1 MIRLEPN
8 TPCRP
13 QHNNGGKGKSK
24 KSRQTFSAIT
34 GTRNPIS
41 HQFSRCKKN
50 RNGSSESG
58 HVIYE
63 ENRTPVFRAG

>member
-13 QHNNGGKGKSK
+13 QHNNGGKKKKK

-34 GTRNPIS
+34 GTRKPIS
-41 HQFSRCKKN
+41 HQFSGCKKTETAQAN
-50 RNGSSESG
+50 L
-58 HVIYE
+58 
-63 ENRTPVFRAG
+63 AM